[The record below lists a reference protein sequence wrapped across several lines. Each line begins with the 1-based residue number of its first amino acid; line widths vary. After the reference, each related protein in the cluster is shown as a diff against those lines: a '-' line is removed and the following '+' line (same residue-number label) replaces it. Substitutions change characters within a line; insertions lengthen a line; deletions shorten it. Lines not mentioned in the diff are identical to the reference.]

1 MANTK
6 RHNKIKKNKK
16 RVSRKLYGGYSS
28 QINKSAQKYNPISN
42 YNNLQNQMTNKI
54 NNSIPNINNLQ
65 NQMSDK
71 LTNSLPDYNKLQNQM
86 SDKINNS
93 LPDYNKLQNQM
104 SDKLTNSIPNINNLQ
119 NQMSDKLTKS
129 IPNYNSLKEQISVPD
144 EQNVL
149 SQLMSVG
156 AQLANKGINFGVSS
170 IANLTGTDPNL
181 SAEESINTL
190 KNKAQN
196 IANVISNT
204 DLGNQLGQELSQ
216 ATEKILGPSVEKGS
230 DILNQLAQKEEKA
243 VVGLGANLAED
254 VAYPIVAPI
263 RTALSGLQVVENATE
278 AASEATGVLKEQ
290 VEAYNDVK
298 EKIGQTLEEI
308 SDIAS
313 KNIIPETTNLNQ
325 PLEQMTNNLPN
336 PINPINQFS
345 EKNDLQEQSLKNIN
359 KEGTMVG
366 GRILS
371 SQLEFLGSYP
381 KTLKKRRVKRGRKS
395 KRNL

>member
-16 RVSRKLYGGYSS
+16 RVSRKLYGGDSL
-28 QINKSAQKYNPISN
+28 PN
-42 YNNLQNQMTNKI
+42 YNSVKKQMSDKVTNSLPDYNNLQNQMTNKINNSLPDYNKLQNQMTNKI

-71 LTNSLPDYNKLQNQM
+71 
-86 SDKINNS
+86 IN
-93 LPDYNKLQNQM
+93 
-104 SDKLTNSIPNINNLQ
+104 NSIPNINNLQ
-119 NQMSDKLTKS
+119 NQMSDKLTNS

-144 EQNVL
+144 GKNVL

-204 DLGNQLGQELSQ
+204 DLGNQLGQELSK

-230 DILNQLAQKEEKA
+230 DILNELAKKEEKA

-313 KNIIPETTNLNQ
+313 KNIIPETPNLNQ
-325 PLEQMTNNLPN
+325 PLEQMTNNLPNPIN

>member
-28 QINKSAQKYNPISN
+28 QINKSDQKYNPISN

-71 LTNSLPDYNKLQNQM
+71 INSSIQNSVQNQ
-86 SDKINNS
+86 
-93 LPDYNKLQNQM
+93 L
-104 SDKLTNSIPNINNLQ
+104 SDKLNSSIPNINNLQNSVQNQLTDKLNSSIPNINNLQ
-119 NQMSDKLTKS
+119 NQMTDKLTNS
-129 IPNYNSLKEQISVPD
+129 IPNYNSLKQQSS

-230 DILNQLAQKEEKA
+230 DILNELAKKEEKA

-313 KNIIPETTNLNQ
+313 KNIIPETPNLNQ

-381 KTLKKRRVKRGRKS
+381 KTLKKRRVKRGRES

>member
-86 SDKINNS
+86 TNKIN
-93 LPDYNKLQNQM
+93 
-104 SDKLTNSIPNINNLQ
+104 NSIPNINNLQ

-144 EQNVL
+144 SKNVL

-230 DILNQLAQKEEKA
+230 DILNELAKKEEKA

-313 KNIIPETTNLNQ
+313 KNIIPETPNLNQ

-381 KTLKKRRVKRGRKS
+381 KTLKKRRVKRDRKS

>member
-1 MANTK
+1 
-6 RHNKIKKNKK
+6 
-16 RVSRKLYGGYSS
+16 
-28 QINKSAQKYNPISN
+28 
-42 YNNLQNQMTNKI
+42 MT
-54 NNSIPNINNLQ
+54 
-65 NQMSDK
+65 
-71 LTNSLPDYNKLQNQM
+71 
-86 SDKINNS
+86 
-93 LPDYNKLQNQM
+93 
-104 SDKLTNSIPNINNLQ
+104 DKLTNSIPN
-119 NQMSDKLTKS
+119 
-129 IPNYNSLKEQISVPD
+129 YNSLKQQGS

-156 AQLANKGINFGVSS
+156 AQLANKGMNFGVSS

-230 DILNQLAQKEEKA
+230 DILNELAKKEEKA

-298 EKIGQTLEEI
+298 DKIGQTLEEI

-313 KNIIPETTNLNQ
+313 KNIIPDSLSDINQ

-336 PINPINQFS
+336 SINDKIELQ
-345 EKNDLQEQSLKNIN
+345 NDLQNNLQEQSLKKIN

-381 KTLKKRRVKRGRKS
+381 KTIKKRRVKRDRNS
-395 KRNL
+395 KRKY

>member
-6 RHNKIKKNKK
+6 KQNKIKKIKK
-16 RVSRKLYGGYSS
+16 RVSRKLYGGDSS

-42 YNNLQNQMTNKI
+42 YNNLQNQMSDKI

-65 NQMSDK
+65 NSV
-71 LTNSLPDYNKLQNQM
+71 QNQLT
-86 SDKINNS
+86 DKINSSIPNINNLQNS
-93 LPDYNKLQNQM
+93 VQNQLTNKLN
-104 SDKLTNSIPNINNLQ
+104 SSIPNINNLQ
-119 NQMSDKLTKS
+119 NQMTDKLTNS
-129 IPNYNSLKEQISVPD
+129 IPNYNSLKQQGS

-156 AQLANKGINFGVSS
+156 AQLANKGMNFGVSS

-204 DLGNQLGQELSQ
+204 ELGNQLGQELSQ

-230 DILNQLAQKEEKA
+230 DILNELAQKEEKA

-290 VEAYNDVK
+290 VEAYNEVK
-298 EKIGQTLEEI
+298 DKIGQTLEEI

-313 KNIIPETTNLNQ
+313 KNIIPESLSDINQ

-336 PINPINQFS
+336 SINSINSINQFS
-345 EKNDLQEQSLKNIN
+345 EKNDLQEQSLKKIN

-381 KTLKKRRVKRGRKS
+381 KTIKKRRIKRDRKS
-395 KRNL
+395 KRKL